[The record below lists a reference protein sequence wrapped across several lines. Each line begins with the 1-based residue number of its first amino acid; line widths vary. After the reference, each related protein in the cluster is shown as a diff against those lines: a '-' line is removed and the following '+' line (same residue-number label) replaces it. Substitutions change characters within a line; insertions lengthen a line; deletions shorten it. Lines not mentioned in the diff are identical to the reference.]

1 MAPPCLAVSPAVVS
15 RRGLE
20 EPANTSSAPMASAIR
35 EHHVTNTQA
44 QLRLRRTSKRV
55 AVRCRDGT

>member
-1 MAPPCLAVSPAVVS
+1 MAPPCLTVSPAVVS

-20 EPANTSSAPMASAIR
+20 PTNTSSAPMASAIR